1 MASATLLQ
9 SDFLQ
14 SLVYYIKA
22 IHHAPTPSAHLKALR
37 EVHSYL
43 DSLTQENHQA
53 VAQLVLERNSLAQQ
67 CKIPQLD
74 ARYCHILCDKSEQLG
89 HQLTFDKI
97 QKALAELWISEQQI
111 DLWRKALVLP
121 LHCLQ
126 PPQSFQAPA
135 PPRATA
141 AQRREHGRRHLDIE
155 QPIIPTVVLSP
166 SSLQSGSR
174 PRPPASKQQPLNHDY
189 VEIDNRNVE
198 LDHSYIRP
206 ETSNAE

>member
-22 IHHAPTPSAHLKALR
+22 IHHAPTPSAHHKALR

-89 HQLTFDKI
+89 HQVTFDKI

-135 PPRATA
+135 PPRATGA
-141 AQRREHGRRHLDIE
+141 LRREQGRRHLDIE
-155 QPIIPTVVLSP
+155 QPIRPTVVLSP
-166 SSLQSGSR
+166 SSIQSGSKHK
-174 PRPPASKQQPLNHDY
+174 PPASKQQPLSHDY
-189 VEIDNRNVE
+189 VELDNRNVG
-198 LDHSYIRP
+198 LDHSYHRP
-206 ETSNAE
+206 ETTNAE